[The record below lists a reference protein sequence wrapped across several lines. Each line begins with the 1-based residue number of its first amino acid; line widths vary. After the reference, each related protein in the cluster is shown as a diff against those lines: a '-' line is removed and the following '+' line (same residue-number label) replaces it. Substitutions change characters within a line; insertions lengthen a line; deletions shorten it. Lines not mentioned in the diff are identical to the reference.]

1 MNKFLYRYHTA
12 GMITALCSL
21 ALGLLMIIIPSV
33 SVKLVCY
40 LIGAALLLAGII
52 GAVLYFVNRSMLPG
66 AGQLV
71 LSIAGV
77 LLGLFV
83 IIKANWVV
91 SFMLVLLGLVAV
103 LQGAL
108 GVYEAV
114 SLKQMRVSLWW
125 VTLIY
130 GIAAAIMGIVIMCN
144 PFSSAVVLTR
154 VLGVVLLIN
163 GIADIALILQLRKDT
178 KDSDYETIVRI
189 KR

>member
-1 MNKFLYRYHTA
+1 M
-12 GMITALCSL
+12 
-21 ALGLLMIIIPSV
+21 
-33 SVKLVCY
+33 
-40 LIGAALLLAGII
+40 
-52 GAVLYFVNRSMLPG
+52 
-66 AGQLV
+66 

-163 GIADIALILQLRKDT
+163 GIADIALILQLRNDT